1 MQWGRVR
8 LTIAVGWYRR
18 LTRVICRKESSRFD
32 ALLAE
37 RLEAEAHP
45 AVPGRTRPPTW
56 DLSRGGKA
64 DVDVRSSKSL
74 VFT

>member
-1 MQWGRVR
+1 MVAGQAYDS
-8 LTIAVGWYRR
+8 LGWDRR
-18 LTRVICRKESSRFD
+18 LTRVIRRKESSGFY

-56 DLSRGGKA
+56 DLSRGGKWK
-64 DVDVRSSKSL
+64 VDMRWTALL